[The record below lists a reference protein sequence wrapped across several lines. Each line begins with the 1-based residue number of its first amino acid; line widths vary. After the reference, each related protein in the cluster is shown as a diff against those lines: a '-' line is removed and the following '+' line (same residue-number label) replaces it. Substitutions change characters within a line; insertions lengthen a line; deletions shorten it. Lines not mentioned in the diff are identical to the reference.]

1 MEMEMEMV
9 GGELR
14 EVDDM
19 GFDSFACT
27 TLNERLEVLKGRYTL
42 VGRYINIQAW
52 VEWGPTRPFPLSC
65 LILTRVLYM

>member
-1 MEMEMEMV
+1 MEMV

-19 GFDSFACT
+19 GFDSFVCI

-42 VGRYINIQAW
+42 VGRYIDIHAS
-52 VEWGPTRPFPLSC
+52 VEWGPTRPFALNC
-65 LILTRVLYM
+65 LILTRVLSM